1 MTYKLKLNQVRE
13 ILGMEV
19 KFESAKL
26 VDGTVLEYE
35 RLEPGF
41 PVLIVAEDGSKS
53 PAPAGEHVLEDGTKI
68 ELDEAGLIIE
78 VSAAGEEEAEA
89 ESEAGAEAPIV
100 EVSGAA
106 EEVVIEEPKV
116 DVAMEDAIIEKV
128 TEKVAEQ
135 MKAIFEAVEEVAK
148 EVSIVKEEM
157 SAMKTKMEKFS
168 KAPAATPIARV
179 ATAKVVDDIDSID
192 MKLAAI
198 KNAMKK

>member
-41 PVLIVAEDGSKS
+41 GVLIVAADGSKS

-106 EEVVIEEPKV
+106 EEVAVEEPKI

-128 TEKVAEQ
+128 TDKVAEQ

-168 KAPAATPIARV
+168 KMPAAAPIAKV
-179 ATAKVVDDIDSID
+179 ATANAVDDINSID
-192 MKLAAI
+192 VKLAAI

>member
-41 PVLIVAEDGSKS
+41 PVLIVAEDGSKI

-68 ELDEAGLIIE
+68 ELDEAGLIME
-78 VSAAGEEEAEA
+78 VSAAGEEEAEVA
-89 ESEAGAEAPIV
+89 SEAGAEAPIV

-106 EEVVIEEPKV
+106 EEVVVEEPKV
-116 DVAMEDAIIEKV
+116 DIAMEEVVDQKIDEK
-128 TEKVAEQ
+128 
-135 MKAIFEAVEEVAK
+135 MRAIFEVIEEVAK
-148 EVSIVKEEM
+148 DVAIVKEEM
-157 SAMKTKMEKFS
+157 ASMKTKMEKFS

-179 ATAKVVDDIDSID
+179 ATAKVVDDINSID
-192 MKLAAI
+192 VKLAAI
-198 KNAMKK
+198 KNAMNK

>member
-41 PVLIVAEDGSKS
+41 PVLIVAEDGSKI
-53 PAPAGEHVLEDGTKI
+53 PAPAGEHVLEDGTSI

-78 VSAAGEEEAEA
+78 VSAAGEEEAEVA
-89 ESEAGAEAPIV
+89 SEAGAEAPIV

-106 EEVVIEEPKV
+106 EEVVVEEPKV
-116 DVAMEDAIIEKV
+116 DIAMEEVVDQKIDEK
-128 TEKVAEQ
+128 
-135 MKAIFEAVEEVAK
+135 MRAIFEVIEEVAK
-148 EVSIVKEEM
+148 DVAIVKEEM
-157 SAMKTKMEKFS
+157 ASMKTKMEKFS
-168 KAPAATPIARV
+168 KAPAATPIAKV
-179 ATAKVVDDIDSID
+179 ATAKVVDDIESID
-192 MKLAAI
+192 VKLAAI
-198 KNAMKK
+198 KNAMNK

>member
-41 PVLIVAEDGSKS
+41 PVLIVAEDGSKI

-68 ELDEAGLIIE
+68 ELDEAGLIME
-78 VSAAGEEEAEA
+78 VSAAGEEEAEVA
-89 ESEAGAEAPIV
+89 SEAGAEAPIV

-106 EEVVIEEPKV
+106 EEVVVEEPKV
-116 DVAMEDAIIEKV
+116 DIAMEEVVDQKIDEK
-128 TEKVAEQ
+128 
-135 MKAIFEAVEEVAK
+135 MRAIFEVIEEVAK
-148 EVSIVKEEM
+148 DVAVVKEEM
-157 SAMKTKMEKFS
+157 ASMKTKMEKFS
-168 KAPAATPIARV
+168 KAPAATPIAKV
-179 ATAKVVDDIDSID
+179 ATAKVVDDIESID
-192 MKLAAI
+192 VKLAAI
-198 KNAMKK
+198 KNAMNK